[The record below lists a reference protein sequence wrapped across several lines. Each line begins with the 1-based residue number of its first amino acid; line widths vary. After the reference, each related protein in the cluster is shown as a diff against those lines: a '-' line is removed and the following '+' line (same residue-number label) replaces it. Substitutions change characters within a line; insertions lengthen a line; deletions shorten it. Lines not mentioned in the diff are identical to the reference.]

1 MSEDVVVVRD
11 RRFGGPPEEPDT
23 AAVESILHS
32 SLRVL
37 RRRRIVAAAVLVGFV
52 VPAGIFVMR
61 RPPIYQATA
70 RILIERSD
78 EMASVLK
85 DPTSGGP
92 PIDNFFRTQLQLLR
106 GRPVV
111 VKAIQEIR
119 LWESPEF
126 ARPLSAASPAEA
138 VSRSGL
144 IDQFLLH
151 LTVSPVPDTHL
162 LNVTFRASDP
172 DVAMNAVN
180 ALATTYQREEAA
192 SQGED
197 SSNLMGWINDRLAEQ
212 RRRLTSSEAA
222 LQAYMASH
230 DAVSVEERQNI
241 VVQKLSDLNTA
252 VTRAK
257 TERMTKE
264 ALYRQL
270 KAVQDDPNALDSL
283 PLVLSNGVLQQLRG
297 QLAELKQRELAMS
310 QELGDRHPGLIK
322 LRSEIE
328 LTTRRLGAELAK
340 LTESVRNDFVAA
352 QSIEQDLTS
361 ALDSQKHEVVQLN
374 QKSLDYGAL
383 QRQVTSDRQ
392 IYERLLTESQTRG
405 VAGKS
410 AERTIHV
417 VESAERPLAP
427 IGPQNTRDFLLVI
440 AAGLLLAIGTPLTL
454 EALDHRI
461 KTPTDIEG
469 RLHLPCL
476 AMVPKI
482 PTAAGLRGPVMTN
495 EPTGYNEAFRRIRAA
510 LSTTTRPQIAS
521 RLLVT
526 SASPNEGKSLV
537 AVNLSVALAKA
548 GQRVLLLDGD
558 LRRPTIHI
566 NFELNPSPGLS
577 NLLRRDAG
585 AQTSVRGTSIPNLFV
600 LTSGT
605 DHYDAAELLSS
616 PNLQV
621 LLGALETRFSWIVFD
636 SPPVGPV
643 ADACIIARI
652 VPQTLFVVT
661 ADSTSVGAA
670 ASAIDQLKA
679 AGAKIVGVVLN
690 RADLEHSA
698 YYYWPYDQ
706 ARYAA
711 YYTPRTD
718 GRAYSRAGNS

>member
-1 MSEDVVVVRD
+1 MSEDTVVVHD
-11 RRFGGPPEEPDT
+11 RRFGGQPDEPDK
-23 AAVESILHS
+23 AAVESVLHS

-37 RRRRIVAAAVLVGFV
+37 RRRRMIAAAVLVGFV

-78 EMASVLK
+78 ELTSVLK
-85 DPTSGGP
+85 DPAGGGP
-92 PIDNFFRTQLQLLR
+92 PIDNFFQTQIQLLR
-106 GRPVV
+106 GRPIV

-119 LWESPEF
+119 LWESAEF
-126 ARPLSAASPAEA
+126 ARPLNASSTAEA
-138 VSRSGL
+138 VSRSGV

-151 LTVSPVPDTHL
+151 LTVTPVPDTHL

-172 DVAMNAVN
+172 DVATNAVN
-180 ALATTYQREEAA
+180 ALTTTYQREQAA

-212 RRRLTSSEAA
+212 RRRLKSSEAA
-222 LQAYMASH
+222 LQTYMASH
-230 DAVSVEERQNI
+230 DAVSVEDRQNI

-270 KAVQDDPNALDSL
+270 EAVHDDPSALDSL
-283 PLVLSNGVLQQLRG
+283 PIVLSNAVLQQLRG

-310 QELGDRHPGLIK
+310 QEFGDRHPGLIK

-352 QSIEQDLTS
+352 EAIEQDLTR
-361 ALDSQKHEVVQLN
+361 ALNAQKREVVQLN
-374 QKSLDYGAL
+374 QKSLDYGSL
-383 QRQVTSDRQ
+383 QRQATSDRQ

-427 IGPQNTRDFLLVI
+427 IGPQNARDFLLVI

-454 EALDHRI
+454 EVLDHRI
-461 KTPTDIEG
+461 KTPTDIEQH
-469 RLHLPCL
+469 LHLPCL

-482 PTAAGLRGPVMTN
+482 LKGAGLRGPVMTS

-510 LSTTTRPQIAS
+510 VSAKTKPPVAS

-526 SASPNEGKSLV
+526 SAAPNEGKSLV
-537 AVNLSVALAKA
+537 AVNLAIALAKA
-548 GQRVLLLDGD
+548 GQRVLLLDAD
-558 LRRPTIHI
+558 LRRPTVHI
-566 NFELNPSPGLS
+566 NFDLNASPGFS
-577 NLLRRDAG
+577 NLLRRDADT
-585 AQTSVRGTSIPNLFV
+585 QTIQGTSIPNLFV

-605 DHYDAAELLSS
+605 DHFDAAELLAS

-621 LLGALETRFSWIVFD
+621 LLSALETRFSWIIFD

-643 ADACIIARI
+643 ADACIIAR
-652 VPQTLFVVT
+652 VAPQTLFVVA

-670 ASAIDQLKA
+670 ASAINQLKA
-679 AGAKIVGVVLN
+679 ADAKIVGVVLN

-698 YYYWPYDQ
+698 YYYWPYHQ
-706 ARYAA
+706 AQYGA
-711 YYTPRTD
+711 YYTARTD
-718 GRAYSRAGNS
+718 GRAYSRVGNS